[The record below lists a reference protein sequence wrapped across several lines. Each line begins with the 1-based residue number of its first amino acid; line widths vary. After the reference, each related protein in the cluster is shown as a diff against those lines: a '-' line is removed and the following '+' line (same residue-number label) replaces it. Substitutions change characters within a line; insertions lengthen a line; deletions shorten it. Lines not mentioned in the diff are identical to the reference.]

1 MRHFFWRYQ
10 SCCPKCIGV
19 DTEKGNNRD
28 IEEFDSVLTRLENR
42 SVHFHNQKWI
52 NSQKI
57 LKKDQKTL
65 PDSCLENHGRILVP
79 LKPLTYF
86 I

>member
-57 LKKDQKTL
+57 LKKDKKT
-65 PDSCLENHGRILVP
+65 PCLTAAWKTMVEFWSH
-79 LKPLTYF
+79 
-86 I
+86 

>member
-1 MRHFFWRYQ
+1 MQDFSWRNH
-10 SCCPKCIGV
+10 CPKCIGV
-19 DTEKGNNRD
+19 GTEKGKHRHID
-28 IEEFDSVLTRLENR
+28 GFDGVVARLENR
-42 SVHFHNQKWI
+42 SIHFHNQKWI

-57 LKKDQKTL
+57 LKKDKKTPL
-65 PDSCLENHGRILVP
+65 PDSCLENHGSILVP